1 MITPDWLNYAL
12 MDAITDEFANPI
24 LQVEM
29 EAVSIDELSMVLKRW
44 EQADMVRRISR
55 CRRRSTQLSRL
66 LTSKMDVL
74 KSLMKR
80 YEDWAS
86 EEGFLEGEEQ
96 LTEDEKKAFNDVYLY
111 LGDIQGTRLRDFM
124 QMFVMLTLFFFKC
137 RSRCYYGSKY
147 QSLQPSTGPS
157 TYKLLGSS
165 QCRAQSDV

>member
-1 MITPDWLNYAL
+1 MMITPDWLNYGL

-24 LQVEM
+24 LQVEL

-55 CRRRSTQLSRL
+55 CRRRSTQLTRL

-86 EEGFLEGEEQ
+86 KEGFLEGEEP
-96 LTEDEKKAFNDVYLY
+96 LTEDDKKSFNDVYLY
-111 LGDIQGTRLRDFM
+111 LGDIQGKEFWIAFEDTTVLSRLNI
-124 QMFVMLTLFFFKC
+124 
-137 RSRCYYGSKY
+137 
-147 QSLQPSTGPS
+147 
-157 TYKLLGSS
+157 
-165 QCRAQSDV
+165 